1 MVSPENSDSP
11 ASRSHKMQNLIGHAL
26 RIGVVT
32 ACIVAIAG
40 GIYYLAAHGFE
51 PIPDYREFHSESAS
65 FTTARGI
72 WHGVTHLQAKEWM
85 QLGVVLLIFT
95 PVVRVAL
102 SLVLFLRERD
112 WLYVAITAIVLG
124 VILGNMLEGSLG

>member
-1 MVSPENSDSP
+1 
-11 ASRSHKMQNLIGHAL
+11 MQDVIGHAL

-40 GIYYLAAHGFE
+40 GIYYLIAHGLE

-72 WHGVTHLQAKEWM
+72 WEGVIHFHAKEWM

-95 PVVRVAL
+95 PVMRVFL
-102 SLVLFLRERD
+102 SLILFFKVKD
-112 WLYVAITAIVLG
+112 WLYVGITALVLAI
-124 VILGNMLEGSLG
+124 ILGNMLEGSLG